1 MVCHPEWV
9 LAQKRHFRE
18 NLCRNLVASIDSGP
32 MLFLLRDVQMFV
44 KHEFV
49 FLPGRR
55 VHRNPP
61 SLSDFSASA
70 NYLRIQI
77 IETLGCFGGGR
88 SGGVVGEGD
97 DV

>member
-1 MVCHPEWV
+1 MH
-9 LAQKRHFRE
+9 
-18 NLCRNLVASIDSGP
+18 RNL
-32 MLFLLRDVQMFV
+32 
-44 KHEFV
+44 
-49 FLPGRR
+49 
-55 VHRNPP
+55 P

-77 IETLGCFGGGR
+77 IETLGCFGGGG